1 MFKNRFIYPLENRKT
16 HNIFKENLRAIAC
29 RSCGTPIKIK
39 ENDFYIEYYNQGK
52 KLREHIG
59 SSKVLAETVYK
70 KRRVQIAE
78 GKFLDIQKDQK
89 IKFEDFADEYYDLH
103 CKVNNKKSFETA
115 DKHNIKC
122 LKSFFSGLYLHE
134 ITAHKVQTFK
144 SERSK
149 TVRVLESGKTKA
161 ITPATVNRQLTC
173 LKSIFNKAASW
184 GKFNGVNPVKGI
196 TLFIM
201 SPENWTTKSQKL
213 DII

>member
-161 ITPATVNRQLTC
+161 ITAGGSR
-173 LKSIFNKAASW
+173 
-184 GKFNGVNPVKGI
+184 PVLRCRYG
-196 TLFIM
+196 
-201 SPENWTTKSQKL
+201 
-213 DII
+213 